1 VWYFVRVLHGRSLIM
16 RKLMLTVALIG
27 LLAMP
32 LLAQRPGGGR
42 GMQIDSTT
50 LLTNKGVQEELKLTD
65 KQKEALGEVS
75 KKLQEAMTKAFKDK
89 DFESIKGVREEAGK
103 SVTKIKDELSADQK
117 KRLGQ
122 IELQAHLQF
131 QGPAALAKDEVASAL
146 KLTDKQ
152 KSEIREVG
160 EETQKDIQEIM
171 KDVGK
176 DKDKRTEATTKV
188 AKLRKEAMEKITKT
202 FSDDQKAAL
211 KELTGQPYEVQG
223 LFGGGRRG
231 GKNPDKK
238 DI

>member
-1 VWYFVRVLHGRSLIM
+1 M
-16 RKLMLTVALIG
+16 RKLMLTVALVG

-50 LLTNKGVQEELKLTD
+50 LLTNKGVQDELKLSD

-89 DFESIKGVREEAGK
+89 DFESIKGAREEAGK
-103 SVTKIKDELSADQK
+103 TVTKIKEDLTSEQK

-131 QGPAALAKDEVASAL
+131 QGPAALAKDEVATAL

-152 KSEIREVG
+152 KSEIKEVG

-171 KDVGK
+171 KDARG
-176 DKDKRTEATTKV
+176 DKDKAAEARTKV
-188 AKLRKEAMEKITKT
+188 AKLRKEAMDKITKT
-202 FSDDQKAAL
+202 FSDEQKAAL
-211 KELTGQPYEVQG
+211 KELTGQPFELQ
-223 LFGGGRRG
+223 LQFGGFRG
-231 GKNPDKK
+231 GKGKDKK